1 LSVLYNMGQTQSQTK
16 DVSQMYASYIQQQQ
30 NLIFQQQQ
38 QINSLYHHSNQPQQQ
53 QQQYQQPQ
61 PQPQPQPQQYQ
72 QQLPRLAAPIKHKLD
87 PYKILGLPKVYDKK
101 MLKRA
106 YLKTA
111 MKAHPDRGGSPQ
123 LFQQVSIAYTLLTK
137 KLKEQENSHSHEDMQ
152 SGAKDY
158 IQTQESQPKVNIN
171 MKDNFDGQLFNQ
183 IYEEN
188 KINDAYDKG
197 YGSWMEKNPAS
208 GPGPGLE
215 SGSALESGSGP
226 EQTKLFQSGF
236 NQDMFNATFDKF
248 KQETAQQY
256 KQQLTKYED
265 PEERLSM
272 KNQDSLVTLGQ
283 GEVSDF
289 SGSSDNLQ
297 YTDYKKAYTYGSNL
311 IDASSV
317 SLDGRSQSI
326 DGVKSQ
332 RSNLSYE
339 LSPEDQK
346 RLALQQV
353 REQKEE
359 DKRVQRLN
367 VYDQKHGQAYERIH
381 GLLLR

>member
-1 LSVLYNMGQTQSQTK
+1 MML
-16 DVSQMYASYIQQQQ
+16 
-30 NLIFQQQQ
+30 
-38 QINSLYHHSNQPQQQ
+38 QQQ
-53 QQQYQQPQ
+53 QQQQQQPQ
-61 PQPQPQPQQYQ
+61 QPQQQPQ
-72 QQLPRLAAPIKHKLD
+72 QQVPRLTERKLD
-87 PYKILGLPKVYDKK
+87 PYKVLDLSKTYDKR

-106 YLKTA
+106 YLKAA

-158 IQTQESQPKVNIN
+158 LQTQESQPKVNVN
-171 MKDNFDGQLFNQ
+171 MKDNFDGQLFNK

-188 KINDAYDKG
+188 KIKDAYDKG
-197 YGSWMEKNPAS
+197 YGSWMEKNPAID
-208 GPGPGLE
+208 
-215 SGSALESGSGP
+215 SGP

-236 NQDMFNATFDKF
+236 NKDMFNATFDKF
-248 KQETAQQY
+248 KQENAHQY
-256 KQQLTKYED
+256 KDQLVKYEE

-283 GEVSDF
+283 GRVSDF

-297 YTDYKKAYTYGSNL
+297 YTDYKKAYTYGSTL
-311 IDASSV
+311 IDTATV

-326 DGVKSQ
+326 GGIKSQ

-339 LSPEDQK
+339 LSPEDHK
-346 RLALQQV
+346 RLALQQMK
-353 REQKEE
+353 EQKEE
-359 DKRVQRLN
+359 EKRAQRLN